1 LPVITLKEERFSKFA
16 DRNLALAEMI
26 EWLPWL
32 GVDIE
37 DEGENYVKIEFNPNR
52 IDFCCYA
59 GVARAYK
66 GLRGWEVG
74 LPKYHVNKAVT
85 TLNIDESVSEVRPYM
100 LGGLVKDIQL
110 DEDDIV
116 DLMEMQEDLHWGIG
130 RDRMKAS
137 IGVHNLDS
145 VKPPFTF
152 TTADPEMVKFIPLGE
167 TRGINLKNIIQRH
180 EKGKK
185 YNHLIN
191 GAARYP
197 LLVDKND
204 EVLSMPPII
213 NGELTKVDVN
223 TTNLFLDVTGTDYF
237 AVMKSLNVLSTA
249 LADMGG
255 TLEGVK
261 VICSDKTLISPDL
274 NPQKMKLQKV
284 NTNKILGL
292 KLTESKIIQCLKK
305 CRLGAG
311 RFHEGVVEVTIPP
324 FRVDI
329 LHEVDLVEEV
339 AIGYGYYNLR
349 PTFPSSVTIGKPH
362 SISRTSNLIR
372 QIMTGLGF
380 TETMNFTITNEKL
393 HYNKMRRKTEKA
405 IRIANPV
412 SSEYTIMR
420 QDLLPNLLKNLTAN
434 KRESLPHMLFEVSD
448 VIKPNKTHE
457 ARCERQLHVASVS
470 SHSNSNFSE
479 IKSHLEA
486 LMLNIGAKSWK
497 FKKAEHPSF
506 INGRVA
512 AISIRGKSFG
522 VVGEIHPEVLN
533 NFQLE
538 TPTAAFEVL
547 LETLI
552 T

>member
-1 LPVITLKEERFSKFA
+1 LPVITLKIERFSKFA
-16 DRNLALAEMI
+16 GRNLTLAEMTN
-26 EWLPWL
+26 WLPWL

-37 DEGENYVKIEFNPNR
+37 DEGENHVKIEFNPNR

-74 LPKYHVNKAVT
+74 LPKYHANKAVT

-100 LGGLVKDIQL
+100 LGGIVKGIQL

-130 RDRMKAS
+130 RDRKKAS

-152 TTADPEMVKFIPLGE
+152 TTADPERVKFIPLGE
-167 TRGINLKNIIQRH
+167 TREMNLRNILQRH

-185 YNHLIN
+185 YKHLVN
-191 GAARYP
+191 GATKYP

-213 NGELTKVDVN
+213 NSELTKVDVN
-223 TTNLFLDVTGTDYF
+223 TTNLFLDVTGTDNF
-237 AVMKSLNVLSTA
+237 AVKKSLNVLSTS

-255 TLEGVK
+255 TLERVK
-261 VICSDKTLISPDL
+261 VIFSDKTLISPEL
-274 NPQKMKLQKV
+274 NPQNMELQKST
-284 NTNKILGL
+284 TNKILGL
-292 KLTESKIIQCLKK
+292 KLPESKIIQCLKK

-311 RFHEGVVEVTIPP
+311 HSHDGIIEVAVPP
-324 FRVDI
+324 YRVDI

-339 AIGYGYYNLR
+339 AIGYGYYKLK
-349 PTFPSSVTIGKPH
+349 PTLPSSVTIGKPH
-362 SISRTSNLIR
+362 STFRTASLVR

-380 TETMNFTITNEKL
+380 TEAMNFTITNEKL
-393 HYNKMRRKTEKA
+393 HYKKMRRKTETV

-420 QDLLPNLLKNLTAN
+420 QDLLPNLMKNLTDN
-434 KRESLPHMLFEVSD
+434 KRESLPHLLFEISD
-448 VIKPNKTHE
+448 VIKPNKTLE

-486 LMLNIGAKSWK
+486 LMLNIGANSWK
-497 FKKAEHPSF
+497 FKKTEHPSF
-506 INGRVA
+506 IKGRVA
-512 AISIRGKSFG
+512 AIIIRGKPVG

-538 TPTAAFEVL
+538 TPTAAFEVD

-552 T
+552 K